1 MFIKGKDP
9 SLDPASSLYTA
20 KFYGV
25 RSGRVPGVY
34 TDWASAEAQVK
45 GVMKPKVKYG
55 HCHLFCAA
63 ERRQKLMQV
72 VGGFRPGKKQRHL

>member
-1 MFIKGKDP
+1 MFVRGKDP
-9 SLDPASSLYTA
+9 SLDPASSAYTA

-55 HCHLFCAA
+55 TVILFLPPR
-63 ERRQKLMQV
+63 EDRS
-72 VGGFRPGKKQRHL
+72 